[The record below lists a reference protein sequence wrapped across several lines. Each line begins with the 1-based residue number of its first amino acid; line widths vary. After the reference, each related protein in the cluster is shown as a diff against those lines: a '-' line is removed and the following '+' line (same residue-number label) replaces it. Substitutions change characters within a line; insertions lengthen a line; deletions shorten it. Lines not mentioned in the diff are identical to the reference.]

1 MKTFFNLLSLS
12 LIILISVSCES
23 KDPAVLKVF
32 VRSSS
37 NQLMDGAKVIV
48 IGDQQSDPAT
58 LPFVDTV
65 YSNASG
71 FAVVDMDQYFNVSGE
86 ENTTG
91 YFDIIVKYNNKVA
104 YDYARCRVH
113 TTTVK
118 TIYLP
123 N

>member
-1 MKTFFNLLSLS
+1 MNSKFKIRYVTKKVINLKITS
-12 LIILISVSCES
+12 IAYVT
-23 KDPAVLKVF
+23 
-32 VRSSS
+32 
-37 NQLMDGAKVIV
+37 IV
-48 IGDQQSDPAT
+48 IGDQQSNPAT

-65 YSNASG
+65 FSNASG

>member
-1 MKTFFNLLSLS
+1 
-12 LIILISVSCES
+12 
-23 KDPAVLKVF
+23 
-32 VRSSS
+32 
-37 NQLMDGAKVIV
+37 MDGAKVIV
-48 IGDQQSDPAT
+48 IGDQQSNPAT

-65 YSNASG
+65 FTNASG
-71 FAVVDMDQYFNVSGE
+71 FSITDMDQYFNVSGDA
-86 ENTTG
+86 NTTG